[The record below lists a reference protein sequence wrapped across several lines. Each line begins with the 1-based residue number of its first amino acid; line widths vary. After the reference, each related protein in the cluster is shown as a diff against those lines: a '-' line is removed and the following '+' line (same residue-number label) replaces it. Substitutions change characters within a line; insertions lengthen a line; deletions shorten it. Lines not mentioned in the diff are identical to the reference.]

1 MRLSLKRRKSRPKR
15 LRKMS
20 NKLMSRKR
28 HLKMAGMDNHLIN
41 EFNGPSNEFNGS
53 FPNVPTHKPLIHLPR
68 APTSR
73 IHLPRDPT
81 SRIYLPRAPTH
92 TPLIHL
98 PRAPTHTPLIHL
110 PRAPTHTRVET
121 SNLTNP
127 SISSILKFNNI
138 TDDTIVNMRLYNITH
153 QSNRKIYHGRIL
165 SKGQERQNINIEMP
179 TDLTGTATING
190 RMVVLHRIL
199 R

>member
-73 IHLPRDPT
+73 
-81 SRIYLPRAPTH
+81 
-92 TPLIHL
+92 
-98 PRAPTHTPLIHL
+98 IHL

>member
-73 IHLPRDPT
+73 IHLPR
-81 SRIYLPRAPTH
+81 
-92 TPLIHL
+92 
-98 PRAPTHTPLIHL
+98 
-110 PRAPTHTRVET
+110 APTHTRVET

-138 TDDTIVNMRLYNITH
+138 TDNTIVNMRLYNITPQP

>member
-1 MRLSLKRRKSRPKR
+1 
-15 LRKMS
+15 
-20 NKLMSRKR
+20 
-28 HLKMAGMDNHLIN
+28 MAGIDNHLINELNGPSN

-53 FPNVPTHKPLIHLPR
+53 FPNVPKSRIHLPRPPTSRIHLPR

-81 SRIYLPRAPTH
+81 SRI
-92 TPLIHL
+92 HL
-98 PRAPTHTPLIHL
+98 PRAPTSRIHLPRDPTSRIHL

-153 QSNRKIYHGRIL
+153 QSNRKIYRGRIL
-165 SKGQERQNINIEMP
+165 SKGQERENINIEMP

>member
-53 FPNVPTHKPLIHLPR
+53 FPNVPTSRIHLPR

-73 IHLPRDPT
+73 IHLPRAPT
-81 SRIYLPRAPTH
+81 SR
-92 TPLIHL
+92 IHL
-98 PRAPTHTPLIHL
+98 PRAPT
-110 PRAPTHTRVET
+110 RAET

-153 QSNRKIYHGRIL
+153 QSNRKIYRGRIL
-165 SKGQERQNINIEMP
+165 SKGQERENINIEMP

-199 R
+199 GK

>member
-1 MRLSLKRRKSRPKR
+1 MRLSLKRRKSRPNR

-20 NKLMSRKR
+20 NKFMSRKR
-28 HLKMAGMDNHLIN
+28 HLKIAGTDNHLIN

-73 IHLPRDPT
+73 IHLPRAPT
-81 SRIYLPRAPTH
+81 SR
-92 TPLIHL
+92 
-98 PRAPTHTPLIHL
+98 IHL

>member
-68 APTSR
+68 APT
-73 IHLPRDPT
+73 
-81 SRIYLPRAPTH
+81 
-92 TPLIHL
+92 
-98 PRAPTHTPLIHL
+98 
-110 PRAPTHTRVET
+110 RVET

-153 QSNRKIYHGRIL
+153 QSNRKIYRGRIL

>member
-73 IHLPRDPT
+73 IHLPR
-81 SRIYLPRAPTH
+81 APTH

-98 PRAPTHTPLIHL
+98 PRAP
-110 PRAPTHTRVET
+110 TRVET

-153 QSNRKIYHGRIL
+153 QSNRKIYRGRIL
-165 SKGQERQNINIEMP
+165 SKGQERENINIEMP

>member
-73 IHLPRDPT
+73 IHLPRAPT
-81 SRIYLPRAPTH
+81 S
-92 TPLIHL
+92 LIHL
-98 PRAPTHTPLIHL
+98 PRAPTSRIHL
-110 PRAPTHTRVET
+110 HRAPTHTRVET

>member
-1 MRLSLKRRKSRPKR
+1 
-15 LRKMS
+15 
-20 NKLMSRKR
+20 
-28 HLKMAGMDNHLIN
+28 MAGMDNHLIN

-73 IHLPRDPT
+73 IHLPR
-81 SRIYLPRAPTH
+81 
-92 TPLIHL
+92 
-98 PRAPTHTPLIHL
+98 
-110 PRAPTHTRVET
+110 APTHTRVET

-138 TDDTIVNMRLYNITH
+138 TDNTIVNMRLYNITPQP

-179 TDLTGTATING
+179 TDLTGTATINE

>member
-1 MRLSLKRRKSRPKR
+1 MRLSLKRRKSRPNR

-20 NKLMSRKR
+20 NKFMSRKR
-28 HLKMAGMDNHLIN
+28 HLKIAGTDNHLIN

-53 FPNVPTHKPLIHLPR
+53 FPNVPTHK
-68 APTSR
+68 
-73 IHLPRDPT
+73 
-81 SRIYLPRAPTH
+81 
-92 TPLIHL
+92 
-98 PRAPTHTPLIHL
+98 PLIHL

>member
-53 FPNVPTHKPLIHLPR
+53 FPNVPKSRIHLPR
-68 APTSR
+68 PPTSR

-81 SRIYLPRAPTH
+81 SR
-92 TPLIHL
+92 
-98 PRAPTHTPLIHL
+98 IHL